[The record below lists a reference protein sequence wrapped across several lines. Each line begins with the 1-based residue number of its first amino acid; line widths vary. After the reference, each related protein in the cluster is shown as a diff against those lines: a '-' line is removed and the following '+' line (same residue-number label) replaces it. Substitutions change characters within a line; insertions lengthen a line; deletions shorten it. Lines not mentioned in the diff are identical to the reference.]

1 MAQAAAAVAVVLV
14 LMAAVLQVVTVEQ
27 ALQLVL
33 L

>member
-1 MAQAAAAVAVVLV
+1 MAQAAVVVAVVLV
-14 LMAAVLQVVTVEQ
+14 LMAAVLQVVTAEQ